1 MKNNHT
7 LIIGGGIVGATLAL
21 KLAQDNKSVTLIDA
35 RPERSEAD
43 WQQILGQRD
52 ARVYALSLASIELLK
67 EIGAWQKIAASSR
80 KADYSQMQ
88 VWQLNGRG
96 ELLFGD
102 SGNNNVNNDSDSSNS
117 APKMLGSMVEPAVIE
132 YALWQRL
139 LAPDVSQYLTVIAG
153 QKVVDMDWLG
163 STQGYRVT
171 LDNGSVV
178 NARLL
183 VGADGRGSFVRKQ
196 AGIEL
201 DVLDYNQ
208 TAICCAIQ
216 TEKPHQATARQAM
229 LPTGTLALLP
239 LADITD
245 EDKANPQHWQSIVW
259 TLPRNQAL
267 ALIEEHPRYI
277 ADKLAAA
284 SHYELG
290 AIHKI
295 ESIASFPLAA
305 QQAKSYVADN
315 LVLISDAAHGVHP
328 LAGQGLNLGM
338 LDVKALSK
346 QLAHDYNRSGGTLWG
361 ANQTLRSYERL
372 RRPHNSLMMHSF
384 SALNWLFA
392 GSLAQ
397 LRPIQ
402 QIRNEGMYRVSKIK
416 PLMRLF
422 AKQASGV

>member
-21 KLAQDNKSVTLIDA
+21 KLAQENKPVTLIDA
-35 RPERSEAD
+35 RPKRNEED
-43 WQQILGQRD
+43 WQQVLGQRD

-67 EIGAWQKIAASSR
+67 EVGAWQKIAASER

-102 SGNNNVNNDSDSSNS
+102 SNNNSNDTNQNS
-117 APKMLGSMVEPAVIE
+117 EPKMLGSMVEPAVIE

-139 LAPDVSQYLTVIAG
+139 LAPDVSQYLTVIDG

-163 STQGYRVT
+163 STKGYRVT
-171 LDNGSVV
+171 LDNGSVIDV
-178 NARLL
+178 RLL

-196 AGIEL
+196 AGIAL
-201 DVLDYNQ
+201 DILDYNQ

-216 TEKPHQATARQAM
+216 TEKPHLATARQAM

-315 LVLISDAAHGVHP
+315 LVLIGDAAHGVHP

-361 ANQTLRSYERL
+361 TNQTLRSYERL

-402 QIRNEGMYRVSKIK
+402 QLRNEGMYRVSKIK

>member
-7 LIIGGGIVGATLAL
+7 LIIGSGIVGATLAL
-21 KLAQDNKSVTLIDA
+21 KLAQDKMPVTLIDA
-35 RPERSEAD
+35 RPERDESA
-43 WQQILGQRD
+43 WQHVLSKRD
-52 ARVYALSLASIELLK
+52 ARVYALSMASINLLND
-67 EIGAWQKIAASSR
+67 IGAWQKIAASKR

-88 VWQLNGRG
+88 VWQLNGMG
-96 ELLFGD
+96 ELLFGESED
-102 SGNNNVNNDSDSSNS
+102 SGAEDNSSKNHE
-117 APKMLGSMVEPAVIE
+117 PTLLGSMVEPAVIE
-132 YALWQRL
+132 HALWQRL
-139 LAPDVSQYLTVIAG
+139 HEIDVSDYLTLIAG
-153 QKVVDMDWLG
+153 HKVVNMDWLG
-163 STQGYRVT
+163 VQQGYRVT
-171 LDNGSVV
+171 LDNGE
-178 NARLL
+178 AIDACLL
-183 VGADGRGSFVRKQ
+183 VGADGRGSFVRQQ
-196 AGIEL
+196 AGIGV
-201 DVLDYNQ
+201 DTLDYKQ

-245 EDKANPQHWQSIVW
+245 VDKASPQHWQSIVW

-267 ALIEEHPRYI
+267 ALIEEEDRFI

-284 SHYELG
+284 SNYELG
-290 AIHKI
+290 AINQI

-315 LVLISDAAHGVHP
+315 LVLIGDAAHGVHP

-338 LDVKALSK
+338 LDVTVLCE
-346 QLAHDYNRSGGTLWG
+346 QLTHDFTRSGGTLWG
-361 ANQTLRSYERL
+361 SNQTLRHYERS

-397 LRPIQ
+397 MRPVQ